1 MARGAPRFAAETGPQ
16 GVEVTRLSAL
26 TRVRLYGLSRRQL
39 GWLFFLPALVVL
51 AAVLGYPAGRTI
63 WMSLHVIHLD
73 EPFLGEPFIGL
84 RNYVRVI
91 QDTDFQ
97 SSLFASIYFTAGAV
111 ISELLLGLTVA
122 LVLNESF
129 PGRGLMR
136 AAILVPWAIPTIVSA
151 RMWNW
156 LYSPGV
162 GAFNGLLILLHIAKG
177 PVDMLGSATWAMPA
191 MIVADVWKNTPF
203 VALLLLAG
211 LQIIPG
217 ELYEASRV
225 DGASTW
231 QRFQNITLP
240 LLRGSIILA
249 LLFRTV
255 TAFQTFDLAIAL
267 TNGGPGN
274 VTEVLSLHSY
284 RVLFEDSNFGQG
296 STLAA
301 VVAIICFAIAA
312 VYARQ
317 LTVEPG

>member
-1 MARGAPRFAAETGPQ
+1 MARGAPRLVADTGP
-16 GVEVTRLSAL
+16 VRADVVRLSAL
-26 TRVRLYGLSRRQL
+26 ARVRRYGLSRRQL
-39 GWLFFLPALVVL
+39 GWLFFLPALVILLAVL
-51 AAVLGYPAGRTI
+51 AYPAGRTI

-84 RNYVRVI
+84 RNYGRVI

-97 SSLFASIYFTAGAV
+97 SSLFVSAYFTVGAV
-111 ISELLLGLTVA
+111 VVELLLGLTVA
-122 LVLNESF
+122 LVLNETF

-162 GAFNGLLILLHIAKG
+162 GAFNGLLNLLHITNG

-217 ELYEASRV
+217 ELYEAARV
-225 DGASTW
+225 DGAGAW
-231 QRFQNITLP
+231 QRFRSLTLP
-240 LLRGSIILA
+240 LLRGSVVLA

-274 VTEVLSLHSY
+274 ITEVLSLHSY

-296 STLAA
+296 SALAA
-301 VVAIICFAIAA
+301 IVAVICFAIAA

-317 LTVEPG
+317 LTIEAN

>member
-1 MARGAPRFAAETGPQ
+1 MARGAPRLLADAGQQHVDVSRLTGW
-16 GVEVTRLSAL
+16 E
-26 TRVRLYGLSRRQL
+26 RVRRYGLSRRQL

-51 AAVLGYPAGRTI
+51 VAVLAYPAGRTI

-84 RNYVRVI
+84 RNYARVF

-97 SSLFASIYFTAGAV
+97 SSLFVSAYFTAGAV
-111 ISELLLGLTVA
+111 IFELLLGLTVA

-156 LYSPGV
+156 MYSPSV
-162 GAFNGLLILLHIAKG
+162 GAFNGLLNVLHVARG
-177 PVDMLGSATWAMPA
+177 PVDMLGSAVWAMPA

-211 LQIIPG
+211 LQVIPG
-217 ELYEASRV
+217 ELYEAARV
-225 DGASTW
+225 DGASAW

-240 LLRGSIILA
+240 LLRGSIVLA

-267 TNGGPGN
+267 TNGGPGS

-296 STLAA
+296 SALAA
-301 VVAIICFAIAA
+301 IVAIICFAIAA
-312 VYARQ
+312 MYARQ
-317 LTVEPG
+317 LTIEAS